1 MINKNNKKII
11 ENQLG
16 IVVAELA
23 KEKITILRTAN
34 QCIEDAMKLPALK
47 KNFGTFWFSGDLV
60 ILAGD
65 TGVGKTLLAVLI
77 AIGLTSDQNQILGQE
92 VEVQVVVLYYDF
104 ELREEH
110 FLERY
115 RNFKFSNILYRS
127 TFNKDY
133 EGKDQFSIDIIKED
147 IEKTGAKVV
156 IIDNITVLESKTT
169 QDAETAKKIIN
180 ELNKLRKRG
189 ISILVLAHT
198 PKIPR
203 GIPIDIN
210 HLAGSKY
217 LANLVDS
224 VFFIARSSES
234 PKYRYLKNMKPR
246 NTEDT
251 DQVVVIEVYKD
262 DNLLGFRFVKVDE
275 EINHIKSLNSSEKDK
290 MLEQVMEMINQNIPY
305 REIAKE
311 LGIPKSTVSNWN
323 KKYRKRSR
331 PKPKNG
337 TKNTKASDNQ

>member
-1 MINKNNKKII
+1 MINKINKNII
-11 ENQLG
+11 ENQLKIAVEG
-16 IVVAELA
+16 LH
-23 KEKITILRTAN
+23 KENITILRTAN
-34 QCIEDAMKLPALK
+34 QCIEDAKNLPLLK

-77 AIGLTSDQNQILGQE
+77 AIGMTSDQNQILGQE
-92 VEVQVVVLYYDF
+92 VEVKNVVLYYDF

-133 EGKDQFSIDIIKED
+133 NGDDQFSIDIIKED
-147 IEKTGAKVV
+147 IEKTGAQAV
-156 IIDNITVLESKTT
+156 IIDNISVLESKTT

-180 ELNKLRKRG
+180 ELKILRNLG
-189 ISILVLAHT
+189 ISILVIAHT
-198 PKIPR
+198 PKIQR
-203 GIPIDIN
+203 GIPLDVN

-224 VFFIARSSES
+224 VFFIARSSEN
-234 PKYRYLKNMKPR
+234 PKLRYLKNMKPR
-246 NTEDT
+246 NVEET
-251 DQVVVIEVYKD
+251 DKVVVIEISKD
-262 DNLLGFRFVKVDE
+262 ESLLGFQFVKMDIEV
-275 EINHIKSLNSSEKDK
+275 NHIKTLNSTEKDK
-290 MLEQVMEMINQNIPY
+290 LFEQVMEMIDQKIPY
-305 REIAKE
+305 RKIGKV
-311 LGIPKSTVSNWN
+311 LGIPSSTVGNW
-323 KKYRKRSR
+323 KKKRNR

-337 TKNTKASDNQ
+337 TDNTKTTDNQ